1 MEKYSTKTNVLAGLI
16 VFGFVSLL
24 IVSLYFLT
32 SYVFALDL
40 KQGLFVSTLLS
51 AAIYFVI
58 DFKIDL
64 HEINSK
70 VSNIKGELDGVTLDT
85 GGSYS
90 DELYEVWDLD
100 TVPVSRDYK
109 SETDDVSTVG
119 DGGSKPFVKHNKKKK
134 NKKTTEVEH
143 NG

>member
-51 AAIYFVI
+51 AVIYFII

-70 VSNIKGELDGVTLDT
+70 VSTLNVELDGVALDT
-85 GGSYS
+85 GDSYS
-90 DELYEVWDLD
+90 DEPYDEWDMD
-100 TVPVSRDYK
+100 TISAFREFK
-109 SETDDVSTVG
+109 NETDDVSTVG
-119 DGGSKPFVKHNKKKK
+119 DGGSKPFVKRKKKK
-134 NKKTTEVEH
+134 AKKATEEQ